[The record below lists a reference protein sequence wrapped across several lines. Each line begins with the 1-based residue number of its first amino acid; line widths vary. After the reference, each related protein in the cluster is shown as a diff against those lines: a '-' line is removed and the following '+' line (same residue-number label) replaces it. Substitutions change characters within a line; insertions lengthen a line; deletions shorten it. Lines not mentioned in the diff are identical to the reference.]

1 VKPRVLKFGGTSVGR
16 VANLGTAL
24 GIIRSEARLR
34 PVAVVVSALAGV
46 TDRLV
51 LARAAAAARTLDI
64 DGFVG
69 ELAERHG
76 THLAALQ
83 VGTAEGAAALAAMAA
98 RLDRLRALLLEIA
111 ILGECSPAASDE
123 AACLGERLA
132 APLVAAGLIARG
144 LEAEAVDAADLIETD
159 ASFGGATVDFPRT
172 RARVA
177 AWWRDRRSECVPVV
191 TGFFGGTADGRPAI
205 LGRGGSDYSAAVL
218 AWALEAERVEIW
230 TDVDGVMSADPRIV
244 ETAFTLRHLSYREA
258 ADLAAAGAKVLHP
271 KTMAPCEAA
280 GIPILIRNTARP
292 SGVATRV
299 ADAGT
304 GEAHRWSPAARAV
317 AVALEGDSARVSAV
331 ASGRVGDPRAWTARM
346 LRALER
352 AGVAGARAE
361 PLSPGATTVAVR
373 VPAADRERACRAV
386 HDALVARP
394 RRIHLALTGATSR
407 IGTAFLAELL
417 TRTLATADGHELEI
431 HLAGA
436 WDRNRFLWDRAGLDP
451 EAVGDA
457 LAQEGLAGVDLAS
470 AVAGCRA
477 LGDRPL
483 VLVDASADRDAVTA
497 YPELLAA
504 GIAVVSA
511 NPAIHRTELPSF
523 LGLREIS
530 RRSRVAL
537 RYGAAL
543 SVGPPGLRAV
553 RDLRRNGEP
562 LVELAGVLSTS
573 LSYLFGQIAR
583 GVRLSQAVVDA
594 EALGLLG
601 SDPWRDLAG
610 EGAAG
615 ELASLLREAG
625 LASSPAEV
633 AVEPLVP
640 RPAGPSGDWLSA
652 AAELDDLWADQA
664 RRAAQE
670 GRRWIYRAH
679 FERTGR
685 LECRPVAVPLDDPLA
700 RLGTGEVGLVVH
712 TGAGPGCAFSLSG
725 PGATPMAVA
734 GRMLAELAVAAE
746 IAAHQGH
753 GGATELTPWEGVEE
767 LAPVAFTRP
776 AGAGF

>member
-1 VKPRVLKFGGTSVGR
+1 MKPRVLKFGGTSVGR
-16 VANLGTAL
+16 VENLRTAL
-24 GIIRSEARLR
+24 GLIHAESRLR
-34 PVAVVVSALAGV
+34 PVVVVVSALSGV
-46 TDRLV
+46 TDQLV
-51 LARAAAAARTLDI
+51 AAKTAAAARTLDT
-64 DGFVG
+64 DAFVA
-69 ELAERHG
+69 ELSDRHRG
-76 THLAALQ
+76 HLAAFE
-83 VGTAEGAAALAAMAA
+83 VDGVPAERALSALGA
-98 RLDRLRALLLEIA
+98 RLERLRALLLEIA
-111 ILGECSPAASDE
+111 VLGECSPAASDE
-123 AACLGERLA
+123 VVCLGERLS
-132 APLVAAGLIARG
+132 APLVAAGLLARG
-144 LEAEAVDAADLIETD
+144 LDAEAVDAADLISTD
-159 ASFGGATVDFPRT
+159 TNFGEAAVDFPRT
-172 RARVA
+172 RERAQAWWLGRPSERVA
-177 AWWRDRRSECVPVV
+177 VV
-191 TGFFGGTADGRPAI
+191 TGFLGGTADGRTAI

-218 AWALEAERVEIW
+218 GWALAADRVEIW
-230 TDVDGVMSADPRIV
+230 TDVDGVMSADPRLV

-271 KTMAPCEAA
+271 KTMAPCEEA

-292 SGVATRV
+292 TGVATRV

-317 AVALEGDSARVSAV
+317 AVATTGETCRVSAV

-346 LRALER
+346 LRALEV
-352 AGVAGARAE
+352 AGVHGAEAE
-361 PLSPGATTVAVR
+361 PVPAGATTLAVT

-394 RRIHLALTGATSR
+394 RRIHLALAGASGR
-407 IGTAFLAELL
+407 IGSAFLTELL
-417 TRTLATADGHELEI
+417 SRPLATADGHELEV

-436 WDRNRFLWDRAGLDP
+436 WDRGRFLWDRAGLDP
-451 EAVGDA
+451 EAVVDA
-457 LAQEGLAGVDLAS
+457 LAREGLAGVDFPS
-470 AVAGCRA
+470 AVAACRA

-483 VLVDASADRDAVTA
+483 VLVDASADRHAVTA

-511 NPAIHRTELPSF
+511 NPVIHRTELPSF
-523 LGLREIS
+523 LGLRETS
-530 RRSRVAL
+530 RRTRVAL

-543 SVGPPGLRAV
+543 SVGPPGLRAA

-562 LVELAGVLSTS
+562 LVELSGVLSTS
-573 LSYLFGQIAR
+573 LSYLLGQIAR

-601 SDPWRDLAG
+601 SDPWRDLSG
-610 EGAAG
+610 DGAAG

-625 LASSPAEV
+625 IACSRAEV

-640 RPAGPSGDWLSA
+640 REANGGDWLTAATALDEAWAERAREA
-652 AAELDDLWADQA
+652 AAA
-664 RRAAQE
+664 
-670 GRRWIYRAH
+670 GKRWIYRAH

-685 LECRPVAVPLDDPLA
+685 VEVAPVAVSMEDPLA
-700 RLGTGEVGLVVH
+700 RLGAGEVGLVVR
-712 TGAGPGCAFSLSG
+712 TGQGPGYAFSLAG

-753 GGATELTPWEGVEE
+753 GGGDPVPWEGVED
-767 LAPVAFTRP
+767 LAPVAFTKP